1 MIKQT
6 ATLLALALTATLA
19 ACDGTIP
26 PPDTAVDETS
36 QAPVEP
42 APVEPV
48 PTTEEGPAQSN
59 ETMTGSVEPDPA
71 EEATDPE
78 LNPIAT
84 GAAVAQSPT
93 FSDIAGR
100 WAATSGDCASGGVY
114 EISASRVER
123 PGRLCNVAELIE
135 AGDDSVTAA
144 LLCPTGGE
152 STEERELLRLSLT
165 DETLT
170 MNIVGSEDP
179 PTTLQRCDQ

>member
-42 APVEPV
+42 APIEPA
-48 PTTEEGPAQSN
+48 EEGPAQSN
-59 ETMTGSVEPDPA
+59 ETMTGSVEPDPEA
-71 EEATDPE
+71 EATDPE

-84 GAAVAQSPT
+84 GAAVAQSST

-100 WAATSGDCASGGVY
+100 WAATPDDCASGGVY
-114 EISASRVER
+114 EISASQVER

-179 PTTLQRCDQ
+179 PTTLQRCDR